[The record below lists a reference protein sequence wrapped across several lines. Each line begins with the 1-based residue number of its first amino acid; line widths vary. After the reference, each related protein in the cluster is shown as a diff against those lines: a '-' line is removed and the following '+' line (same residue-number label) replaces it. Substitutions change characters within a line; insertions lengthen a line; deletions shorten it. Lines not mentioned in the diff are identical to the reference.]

1 MLADNRDAF
10 DAALAERLVRGGKL
24 EAQAL
29 ERAARIR
36 GEGAGLIEILPKLG
50 LVAEREVAAAAAEI
64 LDLPLLAPRD
74 YPAAPLLDGKVSCRF
89 LRARRLLP
97 VAEDERGL
105 AVAMADPL
113 DRQALDAIGLAA
125 GMPVRACV
133 GVPAELEAALE
144 RLYGD
149 GRMAGSSLDGAN
161 GGFEGGLERT
171 NGHAA
176 GDPSAELDIER
187 LKDLASE
194 APVIRYVNQLIA
206 DAAERR
212 ASDIHIEPFE
222 GRLRIRFRIDG
233 ALREIE
239 PPPARL
245 RTAILSRIKI
255 MARLNIAE
263 RRLPQDGRIDIA
275 IRGVP
280 IDLRVAT
287 MPTLHG
293 EAAVLRLLD
302 RRNVALDFEAL
313 GMAGSLV
320 ITA

>member
-1 MLADNRDAF
+1 EGARGMLADNRDAF

-29 ERAARIR
+29 ERASRVR
-36 GEGAGLIEILPKLG
+36 GEGAGLIELLPKLG

-64 LDLPLLAPRD
+64 LGLPLLALRD
-74 YPAAPLLDGKVSCRF
+74 YPAAPLLDGKVSARF

-133 GVPAELEAALE
+133 GVPAEIEAALE

-149 GRMAGSSLDGAN
+149 GQIAGSSLSGAN
-161 GGFEGGLERT
+161 DGFEGGLEET

-187 LKDLASE
+187 E
-194 APVIRYVNQLIA
+194 A
-206 DAAERR
+206 
-212 ASDIHIEPFE
+212 
-222 GRLRIRFRIDG
+222 
-233 ALREIE
+233 
-239 PPPARL
+239 
-245 RTAILSRIKI
+245 
-255 MARLNIAE
+255 
-263 RRLPQDGRIDIA
+263 
-275 IRGVP
+275 VP
-280 IDLRVAT
+280 
-287 MPTLHG
+287 
-293 EAAVLRLLD
+293 
-302 RRNVALDFEAL
+302 
-313 GMAGSLV
+313 
-320 ITA
+320 